1 MALPGSPPCDTHY
14 CNRFQ
19 CNCNRFQ
26 SISAANG
33 TFSAVNGKFAQLF
46 LDNMPKLYMAR
57 TIGLV

>member
-19 CNCNRFQ
+19 
-26 SISAANG
+26 SVSDANG

-46 LDNMPKLYMAR
+46 LDNMPQLYMAR